1 MTEELFR
8 EDAFARQCDASVVG
22 LAEDGVRLDR
32 TVFYC
37 TGGGQ
42 PGDRGRLILDEGG
55 ALEVVDTVKAADGI
69 VHRLAEGSA
78 LPQVGARLR
87 AEIDWQ
93 RRHRLMRMHSALH
106 LLCRAV
112 DCPVTGGQVGEA
124 RSRLDFDAGD
134 SRLDKDAIAARL
146 AQWITDD
153 LPIRHFWIDAAELRR
168 ARSWCARC
176 RCGRRLAA
184 AGSGWSKSKGSTCRP
199 AAAPMSAAP
208 AKSASSRSAR
218 SRTRAV
224 RTAASTSFWLSSF
237 SLCVAVPAGLPWRG
251 GDAPGAAQQAT

>member
-22 LAEDGVRLDR
+22 LAADGVCLDR

-55 ALEVVDTVKAADGI
+55 ALEVVDTIKAADGI
-69 VHRLAEGSA
+69 VHRLAEGST

-87 AEIDWQ
+87 AELDWR

-134 SRLDKDAIAARL
+134 SRLDKDAIAASL
-146 AQWITDD
+146 AQWIADD
-153 LPIRHFWIDAAELRR
+153 LPIRHFWIDAAELE
-168 ARSWCARC
+168 ARPELVRTMSVRPPT
-176 RCGRRLAA
+176 
-184 AGSGWSKSKGSTCRP
+184 GSGRVRLVEIEGLDLQACGGTHVRSTGEIGRLEVGKIENKGRQNRRVNLVL
-199 AAAPMSAAP
+199 A
-208 AKSASSRSAR
+208 
-218 SRTRAV
+218 
-224 RTAASTSFWLSSF
+224 
-237 SLCVAVPAGLPWRG
+237 
-251 GDAPGAAQQAT
+251 D